1 MHGVQAAQLPDAEVE
16 AELAGPG
23 RVQEVLPLVRQAYRA
38 PGDPL
43 VARQTRSERRARR
56 AAQAE
61 SRAALERAPQQRA
74 PQQQQQQ
81 ARPTAVPAHTDG
93 HHVPGRGATR
103 FISESWGE
111 LKKVDW
117 PGQQQLVQGTA
128 VVLIA
133 CLVTGVYLFLADELF
148 RRFVQHVLLG
158 G

>member
-1 MHGVQAAQLPDAEVE
+1 
-16 AELAGPG
+16 
-23 RVQEVLPLVRQAYRA
+23 
-38 PGDPL
+38 

-74 PQQQQQQ
+74 PQQQQQP
-81 ARPTAVPAHTDG
+81 RPTAAPASADG

-117 PGQQQLVQGTA
+117 PGQQQLIQGTA

>member
-1 MHGVQAAQLPDAEVE
+1 
-16 AELAGPG
+16 
-23 RVQEVLPLVRQAYRA
+23 
-38 PGDPL
+38 

-61 SRAALERAPQQRA
+61 SRAALERSPQQRQ
-74 PQQQQQQ
+74 PQQQQQAQ
-81 ARPTAVPAHTDG
+81 PRPAAAPAHADG
-93 HHVPGRGATR
+93 RHVPGEGGKR
-103 FISESWGE
+103 FISESWAE

-117 PGQQQLVQGTA
+117 PGQHQLVQGTA

>member
-1 MHGVQAAQLPDAEVE
+1 M
-16 AELAGPG
+16 
-23 RVQEVLPLVRQAYRA
+23 
-38 PGDPL
+38 
-43 VARQTRSERRARR
+43 ARQTRSERRARR

-61 SRAALERAPQQRA
+61 SRAALERSPQQRQ
-74 PQQQQQQ
+74 PQQQP
-81 ARPTAVPAHTDG
+81 ARPTPAPAQADG
-93 HHVPGRGATR
+93 HRHVPGEGGKR
-103 FISESWGE
+103 FVSESWAE

-117 PGQQQLVQGTA
+117 PGQHQLVQGTA